1 MKMRVSKLFPVLV
14 LAAACGDSRIGVDAR
29 VRIDAPR
36 FDGNIVDGRVDGGV
50 DGGLLDAA
58 NPDAP
63 LSTVTRVWV
72 MGDLAVNN
80 ELRAGTFTDG
90 DTLPVTPTLI
100 PATGNLS
107 SNGKSFDAS
116 ANGTKIAYI
125 ADSTVAGRF
134 DLFLANADGSN
145 PVTVLEAPT
154 GVILSS
160 VLFSPDGTKIAYLAD
175 PALPGMKDLF
185 MVPATANATPVQLS
199 PARVTNLATL
209 DVASSF
215 VWSANSKYIG
225 YIAEIAADTF
235 NEALVVDT
243 SVATPVSAF
252 VIPRTDIATQTAGGL
267 QGTSGFAAFD
277 NAGHVFFRAKL
288 ADAGQFILYRAN
300 VDGTA
305 RAAQTFAPAR
315 GDASIADFGAFAT
328 TADGTKMV
336 FAVDAPTLG
345 TYQLYSVTLATPTPV
360 KMTAATNA
368 NTEPAFN
375 IPLMISPDGTK
386 VAFAADY
393 ESNGDFE
400 PHVAKLDGTGDL
412 RLADVTVM
420 STDTEALAWTR
431 DGSAVYCQGDLL
443 VNNDT
448 RIFRLAANTAD
459 QALIGALAGM
469 PAVSADVEFVFTVP
483 KP

>member
-1 MKMRVSKLFPVLV
+1 MKMRISKLFPVVL
-14 LAAACGDSRIGVDAR
+14 LAAACGDSSIAIDAR
-29 VRIDAPR
+29 VRPDSVRIDAKLIDAPI
-36 FDGNIVDGRVDGGV
+36 DGPLDGMPVDGV
-50 DGGLLDAA
+50 

-63 LSTVTRVWV
+63 ANTATRVWV

-80 ELRAGTFTDG
+80 ELRAGTFLDG
-90 DTLPVTPTLI
+90 ATLPVTPTLI
-100 PATGNLS
+100 PATGKLS
-107 SNGKSFDAS
+107 INGKSFDAS
-116 ANGTKIAYI
+116 ANGTKVAYI

-134 DLFLANADGSN
+134 DLFMANGDGSN

-154 GVILSS
+154 GVTLSN

-175 PALPGMKDLF
+175 PVLAGMKDLF
-185 MVPATANATPVQLS
+185 MVPATANATPIKLS
-199 PARVTNLATL
+199 PARPTNSNAL

-215 VWSANSKYIG
+215 VWSQNSKYIG

-243 SVATPVSAF
+243 SVAAPVSAF
-252 VIPRTDIATQTAGGL
+252 VIPRADIAAQTGGGS

-288 ADAGQFILYRAN
+288 ANGGQFALYRAN

-305 RAAQTFAPAR
+305 RTLQTFAPLR
-315 GDASIADFGAFAT
+315 GDASVADFGAFAT

-336 FAVDAPTLG
+336 FAVDAPTLS

-368 NTEPAFN
+368 STEPAFN
-375 IPLMISPDGTK
+375 TPLMISPDGTK

-393 ESNGDFE
+393 ETNGDFE
-400 PHVAKLDGTGDL
+400 PHVAKLDGTGDI

-420 STDTEALAWTR
+420 SADTEALTWTR
-431 DGSAVYCQGDLL
+431 DGTAVYCQGDLL

-448 RIFRLAANTAD
+448 RIFRLSATMAD
-459 QALIGALAGM
+459 QVLVGALAGM
-469 PAVSADVEFVFTVP
+469 PAVGADVEFVFTVA